1 MDEVLLEMVLDKFD
15 LAKALSYDDLK
26 LGTVLRNRDDDDYV
40 DVPHEVDDENDVDE
54 VVLVRLALQTAL
66 QHIHEVFQHVREEWL
81 NLQ

>member
-1 MDEVLLEMVLDKFD
+1 MDEVLLEKVLGKFD

-26 LGTVLRNRDDDDYV
+26 LGKVLRNRDDDDYV

-66 QHIHEVFQHVREEWL
+66 QHIHEVFQHAREEWL

>member
-1 MDEVLLEMVLDKFD
+1 MDEVLLGKVLDKFD

-40 DVPHEVDDENDVDE
+40 DVPHAVDDENDVDE
-54 VVLVRLALQTAL
+54 VVLVRFALQTAL